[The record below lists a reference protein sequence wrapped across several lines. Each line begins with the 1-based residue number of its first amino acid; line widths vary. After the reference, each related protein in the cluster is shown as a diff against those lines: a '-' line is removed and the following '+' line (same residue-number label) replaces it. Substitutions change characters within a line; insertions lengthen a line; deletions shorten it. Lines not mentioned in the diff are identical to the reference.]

1 MSEKAKPRTDW
12 DAVERDFRAGVLSN
26 REIGERHG
34 CSEGMVRKKAKALG
48 WTRDLG
54 AKVAAKAED
63 IMRRKV
69 AQGERTPENI
79 ATEREIIETNAEAIV
94 SVRMAHRVNI
104 KRATGIVLKLL
115 DELDIQTENRELFE
129 KLGDIMF
136 SPDKNGQDK
145 LNEAYHAV
153 ISRAERTKSMK
164 LLADSL
170 KVLITLEREAWSIG
184 IEQEKPDDLTNMTE
198 AELDAKIEE
207 VYGRLRGS
215 GAR

>member
-1 MSEKAKPRTDW
+1 MSEKAKRTDW
-12 DAVERDFRAGVLSN
+12 DAVERDYRAGLLSN

-54 AKVAAKAED
+54 AKVAAKAD
-63 IMRRKV
+63 DLMRRQV
-69 AQGERTPENI
+69 AKSERTPENV
-79 ATEREIIETNAEAIV
+79 ATEREIIETNAQAIV
-94 SVRMAHRVNI
+94 AVRMSHRSNI
-104 KRATGIVLKLL
+104 SKATGIVLKLL
-115 DELDIQTENRELFE
+115 DELEIQTDNRELFD

-153 ISRAERTKSMK
+153 ISRGERTKSMK
-164 LLADSL
+164 ALADSL
-170 KVLITLEREAWSIG
+170 KVLVTLEREAWSIG
-184 IEQEKPDDLTNMTE
+184 IEKEGPGDLEKMTE
-198 AELDAKIEE
+198 SELDAKIEE